1 MFRQVVVKVFKLLH
15 LYDAVKN
22 CIYKGRRFLKSFL
35 VYLYNYVLT
44 FVPILALRIFYLR
57 NFLNIKI
64 GQDCHIGLGT
74 YMLGD
79 ISLGRSCVVGTRC
92 HIVGPLVV
100 GDNVAI
106 IAHTY
111 IFGTSHYKDSQTFEP
126 FERTVVIDSYAWLG
140 ARSMVLPG
148 CHIGE
153 GAVLGAASVATKDLP
168 PFSVAVGAPARV
180 VAKRSSQLEY
190 NFSDYKPYFV

>member
-1 MFRQVVVKVFKLLH
+1 MHRKVIVEILKILQI
-15 LYDAVKN
+15 YDTAKICV
-22 CIYKGRRFLKSFL
+22 YKGRRILKSFL

-57 NFLNIKI
+57 NFLNIRI
-64 GQDCHIGLGT
+64 GQGCHIGLGT
-74 YMLGD
+74 YMLGE
-79 ISLGRSCVVGTRC
+79 ISLGRGCVVGTRC

-111 IFGTSHYKDSQTFEP
+111 IFGTSHYKNSPTFEP
-126 FERTVVIDSYAWLG
+126 FERTVIIDSHAWLG

-190 NFSDYKPYFV
+190 DFSDSKPYFV